1 MFKDIHF
8 NLQFILSLKTRVVFF
23 LFFYAC
29 QTKGDVIVS
38 INGQDVERADHA
50 TLVSII
56 QSCPDRIRMVVVYE
70 NWSV

>member
-1 MFKDIHF
+1 MALICY
-8 NLQFILSLKTRVVFF
+8 F
-23 LFFYAC
+23 LYP
-29 QTKGDVIVS
+29 TGDVIMS

-70 NWSV
+70 NWSVLIIIGY

>member
-1 MFKDIHF
+1 MLSLKDTFQLAIH
-8 NLQFILSLKTRVVFF
+8 SVLKTRVV
-23 LFFYAC
+23 LFMLLK
-29 QTKGDVIVS
+29 KGDVIVS